1 MLKDHSHTNQL
12 IFNSLQD
19 FLLRNSATKK
29 AVLLKKNG
37 FENHEFF
44 ISIGILSES
53 CPNNDDDRN
62 NNDTNNSIE
71 IDHNFLFLF
80 TY

>member
-1 MLKDHSHTNQL
+1 LLKDHSHTNQL

-29 AVLLKKNG
+29 AALLKKNG
-37 FENHEFF
+37 FENHDFF
-44 ISIGILSES
+44 ISTGILSES
-53 CPNNDDDRN
+53 YPNNDDDRN

-71 IDHNFLFLF
+71 IDHDSLF